1 MKIHR
6 VRAHEFGKLNGE
18 LDLAPGMTVI
28 HGENEAGKST
38 WLQAIFA
45 GLCGRRRGRGANTLE
60 EREFE
65 RQYKPWSGGQWRATV
80 KFELDDGRRIEI
92 QQRDLDT
99 KESVAQDADTGRS
112 VGDEIIYSGSIDG
125 SRFLGL
131 NRQVMPSTLVIGQGD
146 IQRLRQ
152 KSEKKGDEA
161 SALKEELQRAAASA
175 GGAATAVEALRT
187 LREYA
192 SEEIGLER
200 RNSTKP
206 LQRAIDRAAEARKA
220 LETGRSRH
228 KLRTSR
234 ENELIAARDW
244 AQGAN
249 ALVQAWERVD
259 AERELTRL
267 ETRLAEIDRLTPKF
281 PDGAPPP
288 PGEETDAETARELSA
303 AAEQYRWRPKAP
315 LQSGG
320 PSAEEIAEQLAGLPE
335 APDGDSEV
343 APEVAVAAR
352 TWRAAAEARTL
363 REQLGPGEPPATV
376 ISKSDESAVKRVLDV
391 LELPPAES
399 LDEAEQRVAALRDEL
414 EQPGRQLEAAVG
426 LGRLPWVGG
435 LAGSLLVALGLIDLL
450 PRALGIAGA
459 LLTLACSL
467 LIYRAQGRLRLPPPP
482 PSHEQAARNM
492 DLADAK
498 ADLRDLKRKHKRRER
513 LLEATRNELSEF
525 GLEADADAV
534 RTALAALREREV
546 WDREQ
551 ALWLSRVE
559 AARTGETA
567 AEAALRAALGGR
579 GVDDPDSSVA
589 DLLDRYE
596 QRCRRNAEVSVGT
609 GRREALA
616 SRLEAQREA
625 ERVAARRAESES
637 RFRAALEAAGF
648 PADSNEDPE
657 AWAVR
662 WLQDRNVRLRDQRND
677 WERLRRLLDGSDR
690 PSLAARRDSA
700 AERVGQATACG
711 QAETAEAQGLDD
723 DALER
728 KLAVA
733 RADAV
738 NARIEVNRKEVQL
751 AADGDLPSLAELEEE
766 RAAAE
771 REVDLLRRASD
782 ILDKARTHLEAAQDE
797 VHRMLAP
804 DLREALEKRLDLVTA
819 GRYSAVR
826 IDPEEGMEVQLKV
839 EDGVYRSATE
849 LSHGTVDQTYLLLR
863 IGLAEALGDRKE
875 SAPLFLDDAT
885 VHSDTDRT
893 LRFLDLLLAL
903 SDERQIVLFSQ
914 EQEVREWAAGR
925 LEQNPRHRLIE
936 LGPNGLPLEA
946 GPEVDP
952 TAADRSEPPTHPERQ
967 HSLL

>member
-1 MKIHR
+1 M
-6 VRAHEFGKLNGE
+6 
-18 LDLAPGMTVI
+18 
-28 HGENEAGKST
+28 
-38 WLQAIFA
+38 
-45 GLCGRRRGRGANTLE
+45 
-60 EREFE
+60 
-65 RQYKPWSGGQWRATV
+65 
-80 KFELDDGRRIEI
+80 
-92 QQRDLDT
+92 
-99 KESVAQDADTGRS
+99 
-112 VGDEIIYSGSIDG
+112 
-125 SRFLGL
+125 
-131 NRQVMPSTLVIGQGD
+131 
-146 IQRLRQ
+146 
-152 KSEKKGDEA
+152 
-161 SALKEELQRAAASA
+161 
-175 GGAATAVEALRT
+175 
-187 LREYA
+187 
-192 SEEIGLER
+192 
-200 RNSTKP
+200 
-206 LQRAIDRAAEARKA
+206 
-220 LETGRSRH
+220 
-228 KLRTSR
+228 
-234 ENELIAARDW
+234 
-244 AQGAN
+244 
-249 ALVQAWERVD
+249 
-259 AERELTRL
+259 
-267 ETRLAEIDRLTPKF
+267 
-281 PDGAPPP
+281 
-288 PGEETDAETARELSA
+288 
-303 AAEQYRWRPKAP
+303 
-315 LQSGG
+315 
-320 PSAEEIAEQLAGLPE
+320 
-335 APDGDSEV
+335 
-343 APEVAVAAR
+343 
-352 TWRAAAEARTL
+352 
-363 REQLGPGEPPATV
+363 
-376 ISKSDESAVKRVLDV
+376 
-391 LELPPAES
+391 
-399 LDEAEQRVAALRDEL
+399 
-414 EQPGRQLEAAVG
+414 
-426 LGRLPWVGG
+426 
-435 LAGSLLVALGLIDLL
+435 
-450 PRALGIAGA
+450 
-459 LLTLACSL
+459 
-467 LIYRAQGRLRLPPPP
+467 
-482 PSHEQAARNM
+482 
-492 DLADAK
+492 
-498 ADLRDLKRKHKRRER
+498 
-513 LLEATRNELSEF
+513 
-525 GLEADADAV
+525 
-534 RTALAALREREV
+534 
-546 WDREQ
+546 
-551 ALWLSRVE
+551 
-559 AARTGETA
+559 
-567 AEAALRAALGGR
+567 
-579 GVDDPDSSVA
+579 DDPDSSVA
-589 DLLDRYE
+589 NLLDRYE

-616 SRLEAQREA
+616 SRLEARREA
-625 ERVAARRAESES
+625 ERIAASRAESET

-657 AWAVR
+657 AWAGR

-700 AERVGQATACG
+700 AERVGQATARG

-728 KLAVA
+728 KLAEA

-738 NARIEVNRKEVQL
+738 NARIEVNRKEVQI

-826 IDPEEGMEVQLKV
+826 IDPEEGMEVQLEV